1 MIASVILAALL
12 AAQPETSLPGPDLE
26 MIEHKQVSYDAL
38 INGETQRAIAA
49 LEARLLDE
57 PADPALLIN
66 LGAAYAQAGRTERAA
81 AAYRAAIDSPTR
93 YQLELA
99 DGRWLDS
106 RRVAR
111 MALDRLATR
120 AELAAR

>member
-12 AAQPETSLPGPDLE
+12 AAQPETSLPGLDLE

-38 INGETQRAIAA
+38 VNGETERAIAA
-49 LEARLLDE
+49 LEARLLEE

-66 LGAAYAQAGRTERAA
+66 LGAAYAQAGRPERAA

-111 MALDRLATR
+111 MALESLSSHG
-120 AELAAR
+120 ELAAR